1 MGARDVI
8 EFGRVKRLESGFD
21 VVETPVALIATVRGA
36 LEHEQPQ
43 QR

>member
-21 VVETPVALIATVRGA
+21 VVETPVALIATV
-36 LEHEQPQ
+36 
-43 QR
+43 